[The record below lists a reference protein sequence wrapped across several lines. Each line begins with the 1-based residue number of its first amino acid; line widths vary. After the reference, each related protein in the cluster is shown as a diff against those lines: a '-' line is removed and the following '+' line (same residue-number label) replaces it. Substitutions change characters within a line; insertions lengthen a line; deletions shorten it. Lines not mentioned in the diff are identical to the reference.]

1 MAYPAEAK
9 LDWTPGGGGD
19 GSSCA
24 RGLQIALGYLGHS
37 VNYDTIMGDS
47 GLAFIAQ
54 GEEESS
60 NLIDGAVDV
69 GWWPLDPWGMNIRLN
84 FLEQTV
90 GRRLNSI
97 PWDEDSYKADA
108 AAHYAQRFAPA
119 VKQSIAQGRPC
130 LAYVEPWF
138 VVSGYDQEEPALLG
152 NCAMSSLEELIR
164 IDKQPW
170 ALLVPGESLEPM
182 DRRQADLAA
191 LRYAIALHRDQVLG
205 ESDATASARSAFCL
219 RDREAVGEQWRTGLK
234 TFAAWA
240 TCLRDT
246 EHLGQARW
254 HANMVGHLIM
264 NRGSAVRYLRT
275 MADRHPEEVA
285 VHLHNAAAHYEQV
298 RATLRQAD
306 TSEEAIS
313 SPSEREALAR
323 LAEQMAVLESQ
334 AIQEIEEALA
344 AAS

>member
-1 MAYPAEAK
+1 
-9 LDWTPGGGGD
+9 
-19 GSSCA
+19 
-24 RGLQIALGYLGHS
+24 
-37 VNYDTIMGDS
+37 
-47 GLAFIAQ
+47 
-54 GEEESS
+54 
-60 NLIDGAVDV
+60 
-69 GWWPLDPWGMNIRLN
+69 
-84 FLEQTV
+84 
-90 GRRLNSI
+90 
-97 PWDEDSYKADA
+97 
-108 AAHYAQRFAPA
+108 
-119 VKQSIAQGRPC
+119 
-130 LAYVEPWF
+130 
-138 VVSGYDQEEPALLG
+138 
-152 NCAMSSLEELIR
+152 MSSVEELIR
-164 IDKQPW
+164 IDRQPW

-219 RDREAVGEQWRTGLK
+219 RNQEAVGEQWRTGLK

-285 VHLHNAAAHYEQV
+285 VHLHNAAAYYEQV

-334 AIQEIEEALA
+334 AIEEIEEALA